1 MAQWR
6 SWSEANRY
14 SLYGALFGCCFP
26 VGSVAFLYVIGALH
40 QADGVIGLVQDAHR
54 NPLLYVIDTA
64 PFFLGLFARI
74 AGIRQDRLRRFSD
87 GLEIQVAEKTESLRR
102 ALAEAQRA
110 NDVIA
115 HMAEHDALT
124 GLLNRRRFEQ
134 ELRRWTD
141 HAMRYRRPLALL
153 FLDLDDFKQI
163 NDRFGH
169 TVGDQYLAA
178 AAEVLNAT
186 LRSTDFAARWG
197 GDEFAVLLPETEI
210 PAATRVAE
218 KLVARFN
225 ARKIELN
232 GERVDVSA
240 SIGVAVLPDH
250 AATADELLACADGAM
265 YHAKESGRNRWHL
278 YSASEAESDRAQEKI
293 RWAARLRRALETD
306 QFVLLYQPVVNLT
319 TGATAHYEALVRM
332 EDRDGRLISPGVFLE
347 YAEQFGLSGSID
359 AMVLRK
365 ASRRLAELGKTDV
378 WISVNLARTTLEDAR
393 FLRSLEETLELAHLR
408 GEQLGFEI
416 SERLLLE
423 HMPAAIDLAQKLKAL
438 GCRVVLDD
446 VGLNLALA
454 RQLRKVPVD
463 VIKLDGG
470 LVRRLDQPDEQRI
483 ASTLAA
489 IARDMGIETVAKF
502 VEDPALVTVIRRLGI
517 ECVQG
522 FALGRP
528 IEAIEPAAPVA
539 RLA

>member
-1 MAQWR
+1 MANWQ
-6 SWSEANRY
+6 SWSETGKY
-14 SLYGALFGCCFP
+14 TLYGALFGCGFP
-26 VGSVAFLYVIGALH
+26 VGSVAFLYMIGDLEPAGGLL
-40 QADGVIGLVQDAHR
+40 GLVREAHR

-64 PFFLGLFARI
+64 PFFLGLFARL

-87 GLEIQVAEKTESLRR
+87 GLEVQVAEKTESLRR

-141 HAMRYRRPLALL
+141 HALRYRRPLALL

-163 NDRFGH
+163 NDRYGHRFG
-169 TVGDQYLAA
+169 DRYLAA
-178 AAEVLNAT
+178 AAEALAAT

-197 GDEFAVLLPETEI
+197 GDEFAVLLPETEA
-210 PAATRVAE
+210 PAAARVAE
-218 KLVARFN
+218 KLLARFHTTRVEV
-225 ARKIELN
+225 A
-232 GERVDVSA
+232 GERLEVRT
-240 SIGVAVLPDH
+240 SIGVAVLPEH
-250 AATADELLACADGAM
+250 AAAANELLARADAAM
-265 YHAKESGRNRWHL
+265 YRAKQSGRNRWHL
-278 YSASEAESDRAQEKI
+278 YSPSEAESDRAHEKV

-306 QFVLLYQPVVNLT
+306 QFVLRYQPVVDLGS
-319 TGATAHYEALVRM
+319 GATAHYEALVRM
-332 EDRDGRLISPGVFLE
+332 EDRDGRLISPGVFLD

-365 ASRRLAELGKTDV
+365 AARRLAELAQPDV
-378 WISVNLARTTLEDAR
+378 WISVNLSRATLGDAG
-393 FLRSLEETLELAHLR
+393 FLRTLEETLAATPLR
-408 GEQLGFEI
+408 GEQLGFEL

-423 HMPAAIDLAQKLKAL
+423 RMSEAIGFARRLKAL
-438 GCRVVLDD
+438 GCHVVLDD

-454 RQLRKVPVD
+454 RHLRRLPVD
-463 VIKLDGG
+463 VLKLDGS
-470 LVRRLDQPDEQRI
+470 LVRRLHEPDEQRI
-483 ASTLAA
+483 AAALAA
-489 IARDMGIETVAKF
+489 IARDMSIATVAKF
-502 VEDPALVTVIRRLGI
+502 VEDPEIIALIRSLGVR
-517 ECVQG
+517 CVQG

-528 IEAIEPAAPVA
+528 IEAIEPIAVA